1 MWNDVIALGN
11 FPPLRIRLSDW
22 HGRKEFFDFYFYFY
36 FFGNLESS
44 FVCSR
49 QSPDW
54 VGSIL
59 NGSCRNRKEHDDFM
73 AMVAPPVLNGWRRD
87 YVKSFELARAIPSS
101 LASLPHA

>member
-73 AMVAPPVLNGWRRD
+73 AMVAPPGSEWMATGLRE
-87 YVKSFELARAIPSS
+87 KF
-101 LASLPHA
+101 